1 MPMTSSL
8 CRLCLLLFALAFTA
22 PASAAEAPPPSG
34 EDLLAKC
41 SRAFEKDSE
50 KKPATAEGAQCVGF
64 VTGFVEGLGFEALL
78 NGGSGQQLFCAPAG
92 TTMDQMIEVYVNH
105 LKKSTT
111 RANRAGILLAE
122 ALTQAYPC
130 KK

>member
-1 MPMTSSL
+1 MTSSL
-8 CRLCLLLFALAFTA
+8 CRLCLLCCCIAFTA
-22 PASAAEAPPPSG
+22 PAPAAEVVPPSG

-41 SRAFEKDSE
+41 ARALEKDGE
-50 KKPATAEGAQCVGF
+50 KKPGTAEGAQCVGF
-64 VTGFVEGLGFEALL
+64 VTGFIEGLGFEALL

-92 TTMDQMIEVYVNH
+92 TTTDQMIELYVNH